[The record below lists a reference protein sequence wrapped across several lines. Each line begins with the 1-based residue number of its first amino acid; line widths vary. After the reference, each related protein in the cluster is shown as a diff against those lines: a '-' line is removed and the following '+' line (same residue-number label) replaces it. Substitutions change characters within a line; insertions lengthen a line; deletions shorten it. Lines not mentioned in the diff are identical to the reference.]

1 MLMRF
6 LNTCNTIKF
15 QELKTIVDYFNNT
28 LAYCVRGLITTVERF
43 IILGPGELKNKG
55 STFLHLSLYST
66 VNHSQAE
73 FLAPK
78 K

>member
-1 MLMRF
+1 ML
-6 LNTCNTIKF
+6 N
-15 QELKTIVDYFNNT
+15 KTEMFYFSNS
-28 LAYCVRGLITTVERF
+28 LAYCVRGLITTVESF